1 MAACWE
7 SSASRRWSRRP
18 RGIKIRRF
26 TFPTHRVVDL
36 FLILIVL
43 AACFHWVSLFELV
56 VSDAHSC
63 RPYIRWIPPQ
73 SADKG
78 LLVSLVTPFVP
89 EAHRSPVMPMH
100 TSPSIDTNLSRAE
113 TVSSPY
119 IVFVCPYRLPHQ
131 MFPRTGPITNS
142 FSPATQTDIL
152 RILQRE
158 QDRAIALLS
167 SSPLLTSLFVS
178 YANQVA
184 ALESASATPSPESEE
199 WKGLQNT
206 IVTLREG
213 IEKLESENIK
223 VTEGLE
229 AAEVSREAFR
239 SQVSSLKEVSTTQ
252 ENDIRSLRAELAEA
266 KENYDRLMVDSN
278 VEQAALQVR
287 VLDLEV
293 RSGLHQAIG

>member
-1 MAACWE
+1 VE
-7 SSASRRWSRRP
+7 SKSGGLPFP
-18 RGIKIRRF
+18 R
-26 TFPTHRVVDL
+26 TVVL
-36 FLILIVL
+36 FLIHIVL

-56 VSDAHSC
+56 VSGAHSC

-78 LLVSLVTPFVP
+78 LLVSLVAPFVP
-89 EAHRSPVMPMH
+89 EAHRSLAMPMH
-100 TSPSIDTNLSRAE
+100 TSPSIDTELSRAE

-119 IVFVCPYRLPHQ
+119 IVLFVCPYRLRHQ

-142 FSPATQTDIL
+142 LSPATKTDIL
-152 RILQRE
+152 GILQRE

-167 SSPLLTSLFVS
+167 SSPLLTSLFIS
-178 YANQVA
+178 YANQAA

-199 WKGLQNT
+199 WKGLQNA
-206 IVTLREG
+206 IITLREG
-213 IEKLESENIK
+213 IEKLESENVK

-229 AAEVSREAFR
+229 AAEASREAFR
-239 SQVSSLKEVSTTQ
+239 SQVSSLKEVNTTQ

-266 KENYDRLMVDSN
+266 KEKYDQLMVGSN
-278 VEQAALQVR
+278 AEKAALQIR

-293 RSGLHQAIG
+293 RLSSCPVIG